1 MTEEMI
7 QVKTISE
14 DRLDEIAAEICASF
28 YDYPYEAGEGGLK
41 AMIPSR
47 EVMNAYM
54 KALVRAGI
62 ASGTFYATSD
72 RGEGYILLTDSFGSH
87 PGAKALARMLR
98 EIKDALGGWKQ
109 AATFFKAATGGG
121 ETLETRRKK
130 AKRPYASFTPTDGST
145 GLIWEA
151 GRTFEVEIGAGWKTA
166 AIWLWVKAFYAHR
179 QRKWIKLLNRGGC
192 NDA

>member
-1 MTEEMI
+1 MAEAMI

-14 DRLDEIAAEICASF
+14 SRLDEIGAEIGASF
-28 YDYPYEAGEGGLK
+28 YDYPYEAGEGGL
-41 AMIPSR
+41 
-47 EVMNAYM
+47 

-72 RGEGYILLTDSFGSH
+72 RGEEYILMTDSFGSH
-87 PGAKALARMLR
+87 PGAKALVGMLR

-109 AATFFKAATGGG
+109 AATFFKAANGGG
-121 ETLETRRKK
+121 GTLETRRKK